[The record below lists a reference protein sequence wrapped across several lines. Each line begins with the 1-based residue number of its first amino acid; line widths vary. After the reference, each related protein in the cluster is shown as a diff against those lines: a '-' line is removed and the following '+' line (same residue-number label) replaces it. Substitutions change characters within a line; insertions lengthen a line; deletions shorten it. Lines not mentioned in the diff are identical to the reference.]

1 MEIIKSRLL
10 ILVGCGEDAKF
21 LIFTNPNDCER
32 EYLRLKRQL
41 K

>member
-1 MEIIKSRLL
+1 MTIIKAKTMIVL
-10 ILVGCGEDAKF
+10 GDGEDVKF

-32 EYLRLKRQL
+32 EYLRLKRRL